1 MPPRPSPSLSTLLL
15 VAALAG
21 CSPPPSSEGD
31 AGLAAPSDAQALA
44 APDAE
49 AAGEGD
55 AGGPDAVA
63 APDAAAEAGPDAGAD
78 PDAGAA
84 DPDAAQDLHFAIL
97 TDLHVGED
105 IHPAYSGEDYV
116 ATQRLAAAVERINAM
131 AAAERLEYVFILG
144 DLTGSAELKELQ
156 KARELLDG
164 LAVPWFPLLGN
175 HDVWTYTDDVEAPGP
190 TADATF
196 VALFEDRFAG
206 VEHDFAEVWN
216 PEESTWSRF
225 IDFEIRHGEVVLLGL
240 DWNTRK
246 HALPT
251 FEGARPDA
259 DLHDFEGGTLRWL
272 KARLAALPATTRT
285 VIFLQ
290 HHGFRT
296 APPIPAAAFTFSSAE
311 GAAFRGALEA
321 APPLSRY
328 FGVLAGHSHRD
339 YHGTAFDEWPWFE
352 QHELAATKETGEL
365 ALVHVLA
372 DGTVTVEA
380 GR

>member
-1 MPPRPSPSLSTLLL
+1 
-15 VAALAG
+15 
-21 CSPPPSSEGD
+21 
-31 AGLAAPSDAQALA
+31 
-44 APDAE
+44 
-49 AAGEGD
+49 
-55 AGGPDAVA
+55 VA
-63 APDAAAEAGPDAGAD
+63 APRTPRRRPTGRRGG

-196 VALFEDRFAG
+196 VALLRGPLRRRRARLRRGLEPRG
-206 VEHDFAEVWN
+206 
-216 PEESTWSRF
+216 STWSRF

-259 DLHDFEGGTLRWL
+259 DL
-272 KARLAALPATTRT
+272 ARLRGRDAAL
-285 VIFLQ
+285 
-290 HHGFRT
+290 
-296 APPIPAAAFTFSSAE
+296 AE
-311 GAAFRGALEA
+311 GAAGRASGDHAHGDLSSSTTASGPPRRSPRRPSPSPRPRAPPSARALEA